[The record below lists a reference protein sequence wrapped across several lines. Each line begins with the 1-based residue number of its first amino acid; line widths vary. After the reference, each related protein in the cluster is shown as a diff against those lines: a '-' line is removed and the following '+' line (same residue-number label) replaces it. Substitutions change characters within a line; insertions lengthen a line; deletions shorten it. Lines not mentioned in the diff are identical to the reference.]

1 MEGKIT
7 SIQRQKNDS
16 ARASIFLDEAFAFG
30 VCDQTVEEFR
40 LRKGDYIDRELFEK
54 ISEFDYFISA
64 KRIAIAYLNYRARSE
79 KEIRDRLSKEDI
91 PTAITDRVL
100 DFLRE
105 QHLVNDEHWS
115 RAFVND
121 KLVRKPVSSRQLAFG
136 LAQKGVGKEVIAETL
151 AELNA
156 RESDEDRAQQA
167 AEKRWPR
174 ILKAEADP
182 RKRKQKLYT
191 FLAGRGFSFETI
203 ETVYAKIRGD
213 EVDRTGEGDD

>member
-16 ARASIFLDEAFAFG
+16 ARASIFLDDEFAFG
-30 VCDQTVEEFR
+30 VCDQTIEEFR

-54 ISEFDYFISA
+54 ISAFDYFVSA

-79 KEIRDRLSKEDI
+79 KEIRERLSKEDI
-91 PTAITDRVL
+91 PSAITERVL
-100 DFLRE
+100 EFLRE
-105 QHLVNDEHWS
+105 QHLVNDENWS

-136 LAQKGVGKEVIAETL
+136 LAQKGVGKDVIAETL

-156 RESDEDRAQQA
+156 RESDDDRALQA

-174 ILKAEADP
+174 IAKEADP

-191 FLAGRGFSFETI
+191 FLAGRGFSSQTI
-203 ETVYAKIRGD
+203 D
-213 EVDRTGEGDD
+213 EVYKKVSTDSVDEMGDMD

>member
-7 SIQRQKNDS
+7 SIQRQKKD
-16 ARASIFLDEAFAFG
+16 ARRASIFLDEEFAFG
-30 VCDQTVEEFR
+30 VCDQTIEEFR

-54 ISEFDYFISA
+54 ISDFDYFIEA
-64 KRIAIAYLNYRARSE
+64 KRTAIAYLNHRSRSE
-79 KEIRDRLSKEDI
+79 KEIRDRLQREDI
-91 PTAITDRVL
+91 SESIVVRVL

-105 QHLVNDEHWS
+105 QQLVNDDKWS

-136 LAQKGVGKEVIAETL
+136 LAQKGVAKETIEETI
-151 AELNA
+151 AELNKT
-156 RESDEDRAQQA
+156 ESDSERAMKS

-174 ILKAEADP
+174 ILKSEADP

-191 FLAGRGFSFETI
+191 FLAGRGFAYEVIENVYRNFE
-203 ETVYAKIRGD
+203 KD
-213 EVDRTGEGDD
+213 EGDTSEAID

>member
-16 ARASIFLDEAFAFG
+16 ARASIFLDEEFAFG
-30 VCDQTVEEFR
+30 VCDQTVEQFR

-54 ISEFDYFISA
+54 ITEFDYFISA

-79 KEIRDRLSKEDI
+79 KEIRERLSKEDI
-91 PTAITDRVL
+91 PSVITERVL
-100 DFLRE
+100 EFLRE
-105 QHLVNDEHWS
+105 QHLVNDEKWS

-136 LAQKGVGKEVIAETL
+136 LAQKGVGKDVIAETL

-156 RESDEDRAQQA
+156 RESDDDRALQA

-174 ILKAEADP
+174 ITKEADP

-191 FLAGRGFSFETI
+191 FLAGRGFSSQTI
-203 ETVYAKIRGD
+203 DGVYKKVSADSVDEMD
-213 EVDRTGEGDD
+213 EVD

>member
-1 MEGKIT
+1 VEGKIT
-7 SIQRQKNDS
+7 SIVRQKNDS
-16 ARASIFLDEAFAFG
+16 SRASIFLDEEFAFG

-40 LRKGDYIDRELFEK
+40 LRKGDYVDRELFEK
-54 ISEFDYFISA
+54 ITEFDYFISA

-79 KEIRDRLSKEDI
+79 KEIRERLSKEDI
-91 PTAITDRVL
+91 PSAITERVL
-100 DFLRE
+100 EFLRE
-105 QHLVNDEHWS
+105 QHLVNDESWS

-136 LAQKGVGKEVIAETL
+136 LAQKGVEKDVIAEAI

-156 RESDEDRAQQA
+156 RESDEERALRA

-174 ILKAEADP
+174 ILKSESDP

-191 FLAGRGFSFETI
+191 FLAGRGFSFQTI
-203 ETVYAKIRGD
+203 DEVYKKVSADSVDEMD
-213 EVDRTGEGDD
+213 EVD